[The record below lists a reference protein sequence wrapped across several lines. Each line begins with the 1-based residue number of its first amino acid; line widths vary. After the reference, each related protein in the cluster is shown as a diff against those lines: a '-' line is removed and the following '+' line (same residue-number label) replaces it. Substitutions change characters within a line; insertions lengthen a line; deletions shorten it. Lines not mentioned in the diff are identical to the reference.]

1 MNRSPVCSCTFANLT
16 FLKLELGTWTYLLS
30 KLRQCQSPLSGS
42 VKVHR
47 AQNSALAAAGPGWA
61 LELLRQE
68 SRTFGLFLSVHEGGC
83 NSLIKKKK
91 KTHTGLSPGFS
102 VSSLPRLHLWELA
115 VGVPLWT
122 SDPGLGSRF
131 PPLSVQWHLRA
142 EPTCPQAISMGRI
155 TPGIQ
160 VRRKG

>member
-91 KTHTGLSPGFS
+91 KNPHWT
-102 VSSLPRLHLWELA
+102 VPRLFCVFPSEA
-115 VGVPLWT
+115 TPLGTGRGGT
-122 SDPGLGSRF
+122 SVDKRPWIRIKVSA
-131 PPLSVQWHLRA
+131 PLRPMASA
-142 EPTCPQAISMGRI
+142 C
-155 TPGIQ
+155 
-160 VRRKG
+160 